1 MLLKTMGQRNG
12 ELLGFKDGG
21 LWGAAA
27 GLSGLLRGCR
37 KAGPAGLRGLLTS
50 PPHLAGQASAPLRG
64 SLVNP
69 CRGRRCGRIRVQC
82 ALGQALAFR
91 PVLFWLRSVPAKI
104 CFVQT
109 GPFLNGIGAAAA
121 VFRVI
126 IIVVGWI
133 KINPN
138 VY

>member
-69 CRGRRCGRIRVQC
+69 CRFEAVCRV
-82 ALGQALAFR
+82 GFE
-91 PVLFWLRSVPAKI
+91 
-104 CFVQT
+104 
-109 GPFLNGIGAAAA
+109 IGMMGD
-121 VFRVI
+121 R
-126 IIVVGWI
+126 
-133 KINPN
+133 INPIFCGPTGFEG
-138 VY
+138 V